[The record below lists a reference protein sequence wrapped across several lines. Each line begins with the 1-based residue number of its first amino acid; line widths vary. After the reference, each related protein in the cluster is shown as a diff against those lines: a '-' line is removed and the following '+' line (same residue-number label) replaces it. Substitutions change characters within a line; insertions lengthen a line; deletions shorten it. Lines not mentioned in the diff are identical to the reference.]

1 MPAKKAGA
9 ILGSV
14 LIWVPP
20 EAEPK
25 VRTSVQV
32 INVGGDLPT
41 SLSVGMGE
49 WHRKGDRKGEY
60 QASSHAGDRSLML
73 LGL

>member
-1 MPAKKAGA
+1 MTAKKADA
-9 ILGSV
+9 VLGSV

-32 INVGGDLPT
+32 INVGGALTT
-41 SLSVGMGE
+41 SLSVGVGE
-49 WHRKGDRKGEY
+49 WDRKGDRKGEY
-60 QASSHAGDRSLML
+60 QASSHAGDGSLML

>member
-41 SLSVGMGE
+41 SLSVRMGE